1 MATPKQKKISAF
13 FTSSVDKKRKE
24 EVGKGGT
31 APKRPKLDAE
41 EDGEGVVGKENS
53 PAANAEQNTDS
64 ALEATPPLS
73 PEVKAKMAQN
83 QLAAKLKL
91 WSTKTNGL
99 VTNFGPSWLSTLE
112 PEFAKDY
119 FQKLSQ
125 FVSSERS
132 SKTVYPPASD
142 VFSWTRACPIDQIKV
157 VILGQDPYHGPNQAH
172 GLCFSV
178 QKGVPPPPSLVNMY
192 KELEKDIMG
201 FERPNHGYL
210 GGWAEQGV
218 LLLNACLTVRKA
230 EANSHKDK
238 GWETF
243 TDAVIKS
250 LSKTRPPGLVFI
262 LWGSYAQKK
271 GSIID
276 RKRPGHYILNGPHP
290 SPLSAHRGFFGCK
303 HFSKAN
309 ELLVKEGIKPINWSH
324 LPLP

>member
-24 EVGKGGT
+24 EEGKGGT

-125 FVSSERS
+125 FVSSGEASGVEFVAFLALMSIMSVTKTSNSLFSERS

-172 GLCFSV
+172 GLCF
-178 QKGVPPPPSLVNMY
+178 
-192 KELEKDIMG
+192 
-201 FERPNHGYL
+201 R
-210 GGWAEQGV
+210 
-218 LLLNACLTVRKA
+218 
-230 EANSHKDK
+230 
-238 GWETF
+238 
-243 TDAVIKS
+243 
-250 LSKTRPPGLVFI
+250 
-262 LWGSYAQKK
+262 
-271 GSIID
+271 
-276 RKRPGHYILNGPHP
+276 
-290 SPLSAHRGFFGCK
+290 
-303 HFSKAN
+303 
-309 ELLVKEGIKPINWSH
+309 
-324 LPLP
+324 